1 MRRLVVIC
9 AILVMPACSAFVDDG
24 PSNDTIKSSTG
35 LMVTEASQIVA
46 DNFELISP
54 NPHPVEVGAVR
65 LGNGCRTDPNTL
77 KSYGPPYT
85 PHYQEVVLNPSP
97 EYIETALANLEAMTA
112 RGFTR
117 QEGIPGDDPA
127 SRVYRDSRGFAV
139 YSIRDKTV
147 RGEVEFTLF
156 SSSPCAAE

>member
-1 MRRLVVIC
+1 MRRFVTIC
-9 AILVMPACSAFVDDG
+9 AILVMPACSAFVDEGTSTDEVL
-24 PSNDTIKSSTG
+24 NSTG
-35 LMVTEASQIVA
+35 LRVPEASQIVA

-54 NPHPVEVGAVR
+54 RTRSVDAGSVK

-77 KSYGPPYT
+77 KTYGPPWA
-85 PHYQEVVLNPSP
+85 PSYQEAERNPSQ
-97 EYIETALANLEAMTA
+97 EHIDKALANLEAMTA

>member
-1 MRRLVVIC
+1 MRKLVVLC
-9 AILVMPACSAFVDDG
+9 AVLAIPACSAFVGDG
-24 PSNDTIKSSTG
+24 PSNDTIKNSSG
-35 LMVTEASQIVA
+35 LLVTEASQIVA

-54 NPHPVEVGAVR
+54 KARTVDVASVK

-77 KSYGPPYT
+77 KSYGPPWT
-85 PHYQEVVLNPSP
+85 PNYQEVERNPSQ
-97 EYIETALANLEAMTA
+97 EYIDKALANLEAMTA
-112 RGFTR
+112 RGFAR

-127 SRVYRDSRGFAV
+127 SRVYRDARGFAV
-139 YSIRDKTV
+139 YSIRDKTL